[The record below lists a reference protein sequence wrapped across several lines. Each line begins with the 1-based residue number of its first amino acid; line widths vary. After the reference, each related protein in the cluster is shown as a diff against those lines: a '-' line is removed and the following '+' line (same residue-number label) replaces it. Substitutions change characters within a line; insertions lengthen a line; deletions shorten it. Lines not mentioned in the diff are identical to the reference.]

1 MVKLYAQ
8 KRGKRS
14 VFEIY
19 IDVLRVIKRGE
30 YKPTRIMYAANL
42 SWKPLMRILNSLIAQ
57 GLINEIEGKRTRYE
71 ITEKGRSVLRYLD
84 KARELIVVAQLSG

>member
-1 MVKLYAQ
+1 MHKLYAQ

-14 VFEIY
+14 AFEIY
-19 IDVLRVIKRGE
+19 IDVLRVITGGE
-30 YKPTRIMYAANL
+30 YKPTRIMYTANL
-42 SWKPLMRILNSLIAQ
+42 SWKPLMRILNSMIAQ

-84 KARELIVVAQLSG
+84 KVRELIVLT